1 MKKTHVSLY
10 YLVGYLIPAGIALI
24 AVPQFALKLL
34 LSNGNYGD
42 VLPRLVGVVLLA
54 LGIIVFQIIRLR
66 AEVLYSTTLIARSV
80 ILVCLLGLYL
90 YARDPLFLTL
100 IGIVGLG
107 FILTGVSYLMDR
119 RSRTAS
125 EPTSAKDQST

>member
-1 MKKTHVSLY
+1 MQRTHLSLY
-10 YLVGYLIPAGIALI
+10 YLVGYLVPAGIALI
-24 AVPQFALKLL
+24 AAPQFALKLL

-42 VLPRLVGVVLLA
+42 VMPRLLGVVLLA
-54 LGIIVFQIIRLR
+54 LGIIVLQILRLH
-66 AEVLYSTTLIARSV
+66 AETLYSTTLIARSV

-107 FILTGVSYLMDR
+107 FIFTGTSYLLDR
-119 RSRTAS
+119 RGNSR
-125 EPTSAKDQST
+125 